1 MPNIEQITHF
11 FETYWPALLALG
23 SLTTFVNNLVQ
34 RLPDR
39 FARVKNIV
47 NTVSVDFVALLA
59 EVGGALNI
67 GPRKP
72 PPSNGTTI
80 KTRISSIPPAAMGI
94 VFATLFLGCTRAQEA
109 RALPTLDFAQ
119 AVAQKAETVLDF
131 VEPLLPPGDA
141 QVATARAAQA
151 AGDLGKVFDVARPL
165 LERVAAGGEDV
176 PQQLVADVVI
186 GAQAAKAIEQGVRA
200 LDGRN
205 PDGTLKQ
212 DGGP

>member
-1 MPNIEQITHF
+1 M
-11 FETYWPALLALG
+11 
-23 SLTTFVNNLVQ
+23 
-34 RLPDR
+34 
-39 FARVKNIV
+39 
-47 NTVSVDFVALLA
+47 VDFLKKGLWAWAILVTALAGLLVAFVQMTDEQKGAVITFAGVLAGLLTRA
-59 EVGGALNI
+59 GQKQI
-67 GPRKP
+67 P
-72 PPSNGTTI
+72 PGLELVDGQPKSVR
-80 KTRISSIPPAAMGI
+80 RISVIPKAGLI
-94 VFATLFLGCTRAQEA
+94 FGVLFALCSCTRAQEA
-109 RALPTLDFAQ
+109 KALPALDFAQ
-119 AVAQKAETVLDF
+119 AVAQKAGTVLDF